1 MQQPNKALGI
11 IPARYASTRF
21 PGKPLVDI
29 AGKSMVRRVYEQALQ
44 AHALGKVIVATDDDR
59 IAEHVRSFGG
69 NVLLTDGNHAS
80 GTDRCAEVAAKYPE
94 YHAVV
99 NIQGDEPFLD
109 PEQIDRVAHPLLAGE
124 AGISTLA
131 KQITAKEELENPN
144 VVKVVFGTRRQAL
157 YFSRY
162 PIPFLRGQSL
172 ETGIEKGFFY
182 KHIGLYGYTQP
193 VLKEI
198 SRLPVSALES
208 LESLE
213 QLRWLEHGYTIQV
226 AFTDLETQGI
236 DTPEDLERVLK
247 G

>member
-1 MQQPNKALGI
+1 
-11 IPARYASTRF
+11 
-21 PGKPLVDI
+21 
-29 AGKSMVRRVYEQALQ
+29 MVRRVYEQALQ
-44 AHALGKVIVATDDDR
+44 AHALGTVIVATDDDR

-94 YHAVV
+94 YRAVV

-109 PEQIDRVAHPLLAGE
+109 PEQIDRVAHPLLTGE

-198 SRLPVSALES
+198 SRLSVSTLES

-213 QLRWLEHGYTIQV
+213 QLRWLENGYTIQV
-226 AFTDLETQGI
+226 EFTDLETQGI

>member
-29 AGKSMVRRVYEQALQ
+29 AGKSMVQRVYEQALQ
-44 AHALGKVIVATDDDR
+44 ARALGQVIIATDDDR
-59 IAEHVRSFGG
+59 IVEHVRSFGG
-69 NVLLTDGNHAS
+69 NVLLTDRSHAS
-80 GTDRCAEVAAKYPE
+80 GTDRCAEVAAQYPE
-94 YHAVV
+94 YSVVV

-109 PEQIDRVAHPLLAGE
+109 PGQIDRVAYPLLAGE

-131 KQITAKEELENPN
+131 KRITAIEELENPN
-144 VVKVVFGTRRQAL
+144 VVKVVFGIHRQAL

-172 ETGIEKGFFY
+172 ETGLEKGCFY
-182 KHIGLYGYTQP
+182 KHIGLYGYTQN

-198 SRLPVSALES
+198 ARLSVSALES

-213 QLRWLEHGYTIQV
+213 QLRWLEHGYAIQV
-226 AFTDLETQGI
+226 EFTERETIGI
-236 DTPEDLERVLK
+236 DTPEDLARLSL
-247 G
+247 